1 MTAENEAKTFR
12 KNRTMRTDEGKT
24 FGKDASCCKN
34 CGRKLIPLEV
44 GATRK
49 FINRG
54 ATEYLCLTCLA
65 EEFHVTEA
73 LLLER
78 IEYFKKQGCTLF

>member
-1 MTAENEAKTFR
+1 MDVCEI
-12 KNRTMRTDEGKT
+12 
-24 FGKDASCCKN
+24 CK
-34 CGRKLIPLEV
+34 KPLRPLDL

-54 ATEYLCLTCLA
+54 ATKYLCLSCIA

-73 LLLER
+73 LLLEK

>member
-1 MTAENEAKTFR
+1 MHTDDG
-12 KNRTMRTDEGKT
+12 KNHGN
-24 FGKDASCCKN
+24 DASCCRK
-34 CGRKLIPLEV
+34 CGRKLIPVEV

-54 ATEYLCLTCLA
+54 ATEFLCLTCLA
-65 EEFHVTEA
+65 EEFRVTEE